1 MDEATRA
8 GDVETMRE
16 RLAAEA
22 TRRFGAERARA
33 LAADI
38 EALAAD
44 LARVSAASVPE
55 DVEPGFYLLDGGNR

>member
-1 MDEATRA
+1 MDEPR
-8 GDVETMRE
+8 GSVDVETMRT

-22 TRRFGAERARA
+22 ARRFGAERARA

-44 LARVSAASVPE
+44 LARVAAAAVPDE
-55 DVEPGFYLLDGGNR
+55 AEPGFYLLEGDPR